1 VKEDKTKLEAK
12 KDVNSKKHMLVLSM
26 GSQQWRW
33 AVAVVVVFF
42 KGIPK
47 KSLHSPK
54 HNTKA

>member
-12 KDVNSKKHMLVLSM
+12 KDVNSKKHMPVLSM

-33 AVAVVVVFF
+33 AVVVAFF

-47 KSLHSPK
+47 ILAL
-54 HNTKA
+54 T